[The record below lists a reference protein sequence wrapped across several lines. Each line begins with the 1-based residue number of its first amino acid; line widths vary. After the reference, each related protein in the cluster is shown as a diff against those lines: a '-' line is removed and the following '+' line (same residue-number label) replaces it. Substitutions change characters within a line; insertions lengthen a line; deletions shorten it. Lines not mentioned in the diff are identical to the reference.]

1 MEMRHAF
8 CQTWR
13 RTSSA
18 PPGVRTCT
26 PASAVTPAQRR
37 LRPRQ
42 RSIKQGLPSSCA
54 VAVDSIYQRAATTA
68 EPVFIGEAPSQG
80 ACSLDAACPAV
91 LQTRLSKAHS
101 SAASA
106 ALIVQDMPGE
116 KLVAT
121 ASLDKGM
128 AIWRFYSTQ
137 GDFEDTDG
145 SYEES
150 IEVTRLK
157 VPGAPVFSLAKI
169 PEVLPDGTILRK
181 RPKPPGIYLGT
192 ASKEI
197 LTWMLG
203 SKDVGDKVV
212 LDGHTGW
219 VRSLAV
225 TGKWL
230 FSCGCNHL
238 RLWDTTFR
246 TPKEC
251 DAVRLFTGDILAIAA
266 SDGRVFTAGA
276 DGSLRSWI
284 ITRAGD
290 LQEGPSRERA
300 HDGRVSACTIAGGR
314 VFTVSYDGSIKAWNA
329 ETLELV
335 AAVKDAHNGDKIF
348 CVAVGSNG
356 VVFTGGDDKL
366 VRAWHQ
372 DLSPIGAP
380 LEGHGASV
388 RVLSA
393 GHRALLV
400 SGDADGD
407 VCIWETYPVELPS
420 PARSPCQSSVLD
432 PLITDDAIGA
442 YDSAAALTPDGQVPA
457 NAVGEA
463 VVFEA
468 AVEQLESMLVMP
480 QPGPPLQLDDL
491 DATQSSRE
499 PGAPEPQA
507 LSLHHHHEHQQLYQS
522 EVAASQCTEQ
532 QSPEAMTPLGIEE
545 QMQFYVNEHDPASN
559 LLLPSDTISEP
570 AVLGALADALH
581 PDAGTWC
588 RANVEHIV
596 DSVGI
601 SHGDASSQLVVVGP
615 GSVASPVINA
625 NGSSVFAVLAA
636 TVSGE
641 APEEISATVESS
653 VPEVVNPSP
662 SVRQIEVE
670 SVASAVAAACITTAD
685 HPAVA
690 TAAGGRTP

>member
-1 MEMRHAF
+1 
-8 CQTWR
+8 
-13 RTSSA
+13 
-18 PPGVRTCT
+18 
-26 PASAVTPAQRR
+26 
-37 LRPRQ
+37 
-42 RSIKQGLPSSCA
+42 
-54 VAVDSIYQRAATTA
+54 
-68 EPVFIGEAPSQG
+68 
-80 ACSLDAACPAV
+80 
-91 LQTRLSKAHS
+91 
-101 SAASA
+101 
-106 ALIVQDMPGE
+106 MPGE

-128 AIWRFYSTQ
+128 AIWRFYSTE
-137 GDFEDTDG
+137 GDFENTDG

-192 ASKEI
+192 ASKEV

-300 HDGRVSACTIAGGR
+300 HDGRVSACAIAGGR
-314 VFTVSYDGSIKAWNA
+314 VFTVSYDGSIKAWSA

-335 AAVKDAHNGDKIF
+335 AEVKNAHTGDKIF

-366 VRAWHQ
+366 VRAWHH

-420 PARSPCQSSVLD
+420 PARSPCPSSVLD
-432 PLITDDAIGA
+432 PLIIEDAIGA
-442 YDSAAALTPDGQVPA
+442 HDSTTAFTPAMPVPA
-457 NAVGEA
+457 DAVEEA
-463 VVFEA
+463 VVFEN
-468 AVEQLESMLVMP
+468 AVQQLESMLVMP
-480 QPGPPLQLDDL
+480 QPGPPLQTDEV
-491 DATQSSRE
+491 DASQSSRE
-499 PGAPEPQA
+499 PEAAKPQA
-507 LSLHHHHEHQQLYQS
+507 LSLGNHHEHQQLYLS
-522 EVAASQCTEQ
+522 EEASQCVEQ
-532 QSPEAMTPLGIEE
+532 QSPLAIMPSGIGE
-545 QMQFYVNEHDPASN
+545 QMQVYMSEHDPVPVV
-559 LLLPSDTISEP
+559 LQPSDTSSEP
-570 AVLGALADALH
+570 AVLGALVDALH
-581 PDAGTWC
+581 PNTAAWC
-588 RANVEHIV
+588 SANVEHIV

-601 SHGDASSQLVVVGP
+601 SHGDAISQLVVVGP
-615 GSVASPVINA
+615 GVVASPVVNA

-641 APEEISATVESS
+641 APEEISATVESIA
-653 VPEVVNPSP
+653 PEVATPSP
-662 SVRQIEVE
+662 SLRQIEVE
-670 SVASAVAAACITTAD
+670 SVASAVAAACITTAHSAD

-690 TAAGGRTP
+690 TSAGGRTP